1 MRRKWRKHRKSSKN
15 HMQAENTAEIA
26 STDQTVE
33 LQKVVVV
40 DKPATGRADEKKR
53 SQISLAIVTVSA
65 KTGHVRTC

>member
-1 MRRKWRKHRKSSKN
+1 
-15 HMQAENTAEIA
+15 MQAENTAEIA

-53 SQISLAIVTVSA
+53 SQI
-65 KTGHVRTC
+65 K